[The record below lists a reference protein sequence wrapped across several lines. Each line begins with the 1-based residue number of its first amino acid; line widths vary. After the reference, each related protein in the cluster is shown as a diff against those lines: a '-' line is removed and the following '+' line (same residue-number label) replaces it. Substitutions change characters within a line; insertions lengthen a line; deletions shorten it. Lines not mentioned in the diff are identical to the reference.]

1 MTNPMY
7 NQPNPDDPERTA
19 QEDTAPL
26 LDGDPLT
33 ATNLTT
39 ADSIVIPVIAEQ
51 LQVTK
56 ELIETGQV
64 RLVKTV
70 EEHPQ
75 MVSTPLLRE
84 EFDIER
90 VPMEQ
95 YVTEAPSLRVEGDTT
110 IYPVLREVVVV
121 EKRLM
126 LVEEIRVT
134 KRQVATVDEQIINL
148 RQEVITVERSSPTTD
163 ERSV

>member
-1 MTNPMY
+1 MY

-19 QEDTAPL
+19 QEDTSPL
-26 LDGDPLT
+26 LDGDTPI
-33 ATNLTT
+33 ATTLTT
-39 ADSIVIPVIAEQ
+39 AESIVIPVIAEQ

-56 ELIETGQV
+56 QVIETGQV

-75 MVSTPLLRE
+75 TVSTPLIRE

-90 VPMEQ
+90 VPMER
-95 YVTEAPSLRVEGDTT
+95 YVTEAPTLRVEGDTM

-126 LVEEIRVT
+126 LVEEIRVR
-134 KRQVATVDEQIINL
+134 KRQVETVDQQTVNL
-148 RQEVITVERSSPTTD
+148 RQEVITVERSSPTD